1 MVKFYKPGKI
11 VVVLN
16 GRFAGRKGIIV
27 KSNYESV
34 KDRKYPHCMVV
45 GLSHGPRK
53 PTRKNIAK
61 LQAKINK
68 LESQENTVDR
78 IKQLKSFGVFIKNYN
93 MSHLLA
99 TRYTLKDEL
108 GIAKSVAK
116 IDELVKKV
124 KEDKIEI
131 DNKEKSKKE
140 ENAKE
145 LENLKSKYGQ
155 ELDDYKNEQE
165 VDRRWLDNYPKEIY
179 KLLTQGYNL
188 VYYFNEN
195 PHTQKACN
203 EIYKIW
209 EENYGKIFPV
219 YYTLEVKVK
228 DFQRIHR
235 LPKIFFPYSN
245 NVNWLMNPVL
255 IKLGY
260 YKTIEV
266 KFQEELN
273 SKNNFTPDIN
283 HENALN
289 EIIEKVR

>member
-16 GRFAGRKGIIV
+16 GRYAGRKGIIV

-61 LQAKINK
+61 LQAKIK
-68 LESQENTVDR
+68 QLESQENTVDR
-78 IKQLKSFGVFIKNYN
+78 IKKLKSFGVFIKNYN

-140 ENAKE
+140 EDAKA
-145 LENLKSKYGQ
+145 LEALKSKYGQ
-155 ELDDYKNEQE
+155 ELDDYKNEVRNAKLNIGTE
-165 VDRRWLDNYPKEIY
+165 MYKRFMKGFLAGKSEEDRENQANTQFLFK
-179 KLLTQGYNL
+179 KLH
-188 VYYFNEN
+188 F
-195 PHTQKACN
+195 
-203 EIYKIW
+203 
-209 EENYGKIFPV
+209 
-219 YYTLEVKVK
+219 
-228 DFQRIHR
+228 
-235 LPKIFFPYSN
+235 
-245 NVNWLMNPVL
+245 
-255 IKLGY
+255 
-260 YKTIEV
+260 
-266 KFQEELN
+266 
-273 SKNNFTPDIN
+273 
-283 HENALN
+283 
-289 EIIEKVR
+289 

>member
-11 VVVLN
+11 VIVLN
-16 GRFAGRKGIIV
+16 GRYAGRKGIIV

-61 LQAKINK
+61 LQAKIK
-68 LESQENTVDR
+68 QLESQENTVDR
-78 IKQLKSFGVFIKNYN
+78 IKKLKSFGVFIKNYN

-140 ENAKE
+140 EDAKA
-145 LENLKSKYGQ
+145 LEALKSKYGQ
-155 ELDDYKNEQE
+155 ELDDYKNEVRNAKLNIGTE
-165 VDRRWLDNYPKEIY
+165 MYKRFMKGFLAGKSEEDRENQANTQFLFK
-179 KLLTQGYNL
+179 KLH
-188 VYYFNEN
+188 F
-195 PHTQKACN
+195 
-203 EIYKIW
+203 
-209 EENYGKIFPV
+209 
-219 YYTLEVKVK
+219 
-228 DFQRIHR
+228 
-235 LPKIFFPYSN
+235 
-245 NVNWLMNPVL
+245 
-255 IKLGY
+255 
-260 YKTIEV
+260 
-266 KFQEELN
+266 
-273 SKNNFTPDIN
+273 
-283 HENALN
+283 
-289 EIIEKVR
+289 

>member
-1 MVKFYKPGKI
+1 MGKFYKSVKI

-61 LQAKINK
+61 LQAKIK
-68 LESQENTVDR
+68 QLESQENTVDR
-78 IKQLKSFGVFIKNYN
+78 IKKLKSFGVFIKNYN

-140 ENAKE
+140 EDAKA
-145 LENLKSKYGQ
+145 LEALKSKYGQ
-155 ELDDYKNEQE
+155 ELDDYKNEVRNAKLNIGTE
-165 VDRRWLDNYPKEIY
+165 MYKRFMKGFLAGKSEEDRENQANTQFLFK
-179 KLLTQGYNL
+179 KLH
-188 VYYFNEN
+188 F
-195 PHTQKACN
+195 
-203 EIYKIW
+203 
-209 EENYGKIFPV
+209 
-219 YYTLEVKVK
+219 
-228 DFQRIHR
+228 
-235 LPKIFFPYSN
+235 
-245 NVNWLMNPVL
+245 
-255 IKLGY
+255 
-260 YKTIEV
+260 
-266 KFQEELN
+266 
-273 SKNNFTPDIN
+273 
-283 HENALN
+283 
-289 EIIEKVR
+289 